1 MTAFQKDIFVGLMFI
16 SGIFGF
22 VSGEF
27 VASTVLFAGAAIL
40 SNVLTHRQFPN

>member
-1 MTAFQKDIFVGLMFI
+1 MTEFKKDIFTGLMFI

-27 VASTVLFAGAAIL
+27 VVSTILFAGAAIL
-40 SNVLTHRQFPN
+40 SNIFVNRNINN